1 MKLYVS
7 PRLCGPA
14 PLPVCEEDAGSR
26 RARRIAAFN
35 AAYRHGINELTA
47 CSPALEDLA
56 DAYPALLFA
65 LATGYGEPRTRVRAV
80 EMILQ
85 GAPLREVAG
94 ALCLPWWLRKLPAN
108 AFQTPLPDLPRD
120 NDYTVR
126 MASLVPTDAAS
137 APQWLRLV
145 SEAHVAGGRDFSLWM
160 ARHGIALSG
169 AMPEQR
175 LALLMAWAWAGSAVD
190 GLANSVVRLPWCPD
204 MGIKRVLE
212 EFTVWTQRIAL
223 LEWLASG
230 RLTPWV
236 PDGVHLGYMFTT
248 LRTVADFIGAAEALD
263 NCLEQYAD
271 RLRSEACAVASITKG
286 GRIVACVEI
295 APHANDPA
303 MPAIVQLRGNR
314 NRRASIDV
322 WQAAYAWL
330 GAHPLQGA
338 TAERLV
344 PPAADRDETRRQ
356 LWSPYLRHIVG
367 AGGGAG
373 MQNRARQLLL
383 ARHKSNATNPIPRPA
398 GTAAGDFIH
407 RPRGG
412 ALLGISDAVI
422 QRLIELFPG
431 SDARRG

>member
-1 MKLYVS
+1 MKIYVS
-7 PRLCGPA
+7 PRTCGPA
-14 PLPVCEEDAGSR
+14 PVTVCEEDPGSR
-26 RARRIAAFN
+26 RARRIGAFN
-35 AAYRHGINELTA
+35 AGYRPGINELTA
-47 CSPALEDLA
+47 CSPSLEDLA
-56 DAYPALLFA
+56 DAFPALLFA
-65 LATGYGEPRTRVRAV
+65 LATGYGDATARMRAV
-80 EMILQ
+80 QMILQ
-85 GAPLREVAG
+85 GAPLKDVAL
-94 ALCLPWWLRKLPAN
+94 ALGLPWWLRKLPPN
-108 AFQTPLPDLPRD
+108 AFQAPLVDLPRD
-120 NDYTVR
+120 NDYTLR
-126 MASLVPTDAAS
+126 MASLVPTEAS
-137 APQWLRLV
+137 PAPQWLRLV
-145 SEAHVAGGRDFSLWM
+145 SEAFVAGGRDFSLWI

-175 LALLMAWAWAGSAVD
+175 LALLMAWAWAGAAP
-190 GLANSVVRLPWCPD
+190 GHLAHSVVRAPWTPD

-223 LEWLASG
+223 LEWLGSG
-230 RLTPWV
+230 KLVPWV
-236 PDGVHLGYMFTT
+236 PDAVHLGYTFTT
-248 LRTVADFIGAAEALD
+248 LRTVEGFIAAAEALD

-330 GAHPLQGA
+330 GTQPLQGP

-344 PPAADRDETRRQ
+344 PPAADRTETRRN
-356 LWSPYLRHIVG
+356 LWEPYLRHL
-367 AGGGAG
+367 AASGGPALEA
-373 MQNRARQLLL
+373 RARQLLL
-383 ARHKSNATNPIPRPA
+383 ARNKSHATNAIPRPA
-398 GTAAGDFIH
+398 GIAARELIH

-431 SDARRG
+431 ADARRG

>member
-7 PRLCGPA
+7 PRSSGPA
-14 PLPVCEEDAGSR
+14 PLPMREEDPGSR
-26 RARRIAAFN
+26 RARRIAAFSTD
-35 AAYRHGINELTA
+35 YRRGINELTA
-47 CSPALEDLA
+47 CAPALEDLA

-65 LATGYGEPRTRVRAV
+65 LATGYADAAARMRAV

-85 GAPLREVAG
+85 GAPLKDVAA
-94 ALCLPWWLRKLPAN
+94 ALGLPWWLRKLPAH
-108 AFQTPLPDLPRD
+108 AFVSPLVDLPRD
-120 NDYTVR
+120 NDYALR
-126 MASLVPTDAAS
+126 MASLIPAEAAP
-137 APQWLRLV
+137 AAQWLRLV
-145 SEAHVAGGRDFSLWM
+145 SEAYVTGGRDFSLWM
-160 ARHGIALSG
+160 ARHGIALRG

-175 LALLMAWAWAGSAVD
+175 LALLMAWAWAGTAV
-190 GLANSVVRLPWCPD
+190 GQLAHGVVRAPWTPD

-212 EFTVWTQRIAL
+212 EFSVWTQRVAL
-223 LEWLASG
+223 LEWLGSG
-230 RLTPWV
+230 RLDCWV
-236 PDGVHLGYMFTT
+236 PDGVHLGYAFTT
-248 LRTVADFIGAAEALD
+248 LKTAEDFVEAAEALD

-271 RLRSEACAVASITKG
+271 RLRSEACAVASITKA

-330 GAHPLQGA
+330 GAHPLRGA
-338 TAERLV
+338 SADRLV
-344 PPAADRDETRRQ
+344 PPAADRAETCRR
-356 LWSPYLRHIVG
+356 LWEPYLQHLLR
-367 AGGGAG
+367 AGGGAAIEA
-373 MQNRARQLLL
+373 RARQLLL
-383 ARHKSNATNPIPRPA
+383 VRNKPYATSAIPRPA

-431 SDARRG
+431 ADARRG

>member
-14 PLPVCEEDAGSR
+14 PLAVSEEDPGSR
-26 RARRIAAFN
+26 RARRMAAFS
-35 AAYRHGINELTA
+35 ADYRHAINELTA

-65 LATGYGEPRTRVRAV
+65 LATGYASSETRMRAV
-80 EMILQ
+80 GMILH
-85 GAPLREVAG
+85 GASLKDAAAVLG
-94 ALCLPWWLRKLPAN
+94 LPWWLRKLPAN
-108 AFQTPLPDLPRD
+108 AFQSPLVDLPRD
-120 NDYTVR
+120 SDYTIR
-126 MASLVPTDAAS
+126 MASLVPTDTTP

-145 SEAHVAGGRDFSLWM
+145 SEASVAGGREFSLWM

-175 LALLMAWAWAGSAVD
+175 LAMLMAWAWASTALGE
-190 GLANSVVRLPWCPD
+190 LAYGVVRVPWSSE

-230 RLTPWV
+230 GLTPWV
-236 PDGVHLGYMFTT
+236 PDGMHLGYLFTT
-248 LRTVADFIGAAEALD
+248 LRTVEDFVGAAEALD

-271 RLRSEACAVASITKG
+271 RLRSEACAVASITCG
-286 GRIVACVEI
+286 DRIVACVEI
-295 APHANDPA
+295 APHANDPS
-303 MPAIVQLRGNR
+303 MPAIVQLRGVR

-338 TAERLV
+338 SAERLV
-344 PPAADRDETRRQ
+344 PPAADRAHTRRR
-356 LWSPYLRHIVG
+356 LWEPYLQHLG
-367 AGGGAG
+367 SAGGGPG
-373 MQNRARQLLL
+373 MEARARQMLLT
-383 ARHKSNATNPIPRPA
+383 RHKTNATNPVPRPA
-398 GTAAGDFIH
+398 RTGAGDFIH

-431 SDARRG
+431 ADARRG